1 MVPEP
6 WPVGVGRV
14 DCNPVSALHGLRT
27 TDGGGT
33 AGTCDDRQERMAV
46 MRSLLALVL
55 MLSYPATAIGGR
67 KASVVTLTDSNFDE
81 QVGSGEC

>member
-1 MVPEP
+1 
-6 WPVGVGRV
+6 
-14 DCNPVSALHGLRT
+14 
-27 TDGGGT
+27 
-33 AGTCDDRQERMAV
+33 MAV